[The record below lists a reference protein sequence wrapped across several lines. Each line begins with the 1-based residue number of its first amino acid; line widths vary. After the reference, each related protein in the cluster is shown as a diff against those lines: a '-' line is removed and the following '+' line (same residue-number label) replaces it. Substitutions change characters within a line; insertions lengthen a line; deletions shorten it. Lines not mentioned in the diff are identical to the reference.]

1 MEEHNGGLAGTD
13 FYFRPPNGPSTKPV
27 TRPHRSG
34 MHSPGL
40 GSSTMSQARAL
51 LKAKRQ
57 EARVDHPYASYNNS
71 GQLKCSICGTVV
83 KHAFA
88 WEGHIGSKAH
98 RTNIIRLREE
108 ENRKQLQLQ
117 LQENHGNDGER
128 EEEAEETVLSKRK
141 ASDDE
146 DASDTHSDKKRKLTE
161 ATKGFPADFFS
172 DPSRAPVLLSDDSE
186 NEESPSAIAVPTTD
200 VDLEYERFQREL
212 LSVADPVET
221 FKRATIVAE
230 PVAAPAN
237 VGFPLK
243 HEDVPM
249 EEAADQNE
257 DELRQ
262 KREQDEKELIMDRLL
277 EEERAQE
284 DADTRVLLLK
294 NKIELMR
301 RKRQEAKVNKLK

>member
-1 MEEHNGGLAGTD
+1 
-13 FYFRPPNGPSTKPV
+13 
-27 TRPHRSG
+27 
-34 MHSPGL
+34 
-40 GSSTMSQARAL
+40 MSQARAL

-83 KHAFA
+83 KHASA

-108 ENRKQLQLQ
+108 EKLKQVQVQ
-117 LQENHGNDGER
+117 HYDDDVEHG
-128 EEEAEETVLSKRK
+128 EEIEETVLSKRK
-141 ASDDE
+141 ASDE
-146 DASDTHSDKKRKLTE
+146 DASDDSHSDKKLKLAE
-161 ATKGFPADFFS
+161 AAKGFPADFFS

-186 NEESPSAIAVPTTD
+186 NEEGSPSTIPQRPDAPKTD

-221 FKRATIVAE
+221 FKRATIAAE
-230 PVAAPAN
+230 PVAAPEN
-237 VGFPLK
+237 VGFPVK

-249 EEAADQNE
+249 EGTADPNE
-257 DELRQ
+257 NELRKKQ
-262 KREQDEKELIMDRLL
+262 EQDEKELIMDRLL

-301 RKRQEAKVNKLK
+301 RKRQEAKANKLKSNAGISTVCLLNDSINLLLNPDNSNIG